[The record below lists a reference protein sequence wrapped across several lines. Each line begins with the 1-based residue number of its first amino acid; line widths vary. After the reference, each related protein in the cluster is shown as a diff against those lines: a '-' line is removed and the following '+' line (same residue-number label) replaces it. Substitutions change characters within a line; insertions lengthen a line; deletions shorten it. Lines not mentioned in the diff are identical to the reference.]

1 MTKEQRRPFLRWL
14 RHLSAEQRGTI
25 RARLLAL
32 ALIPSTALLIL
43 WIGATVTPVGTLL
56 SINRSTTFLEQA
68 GLPALDVIS
77 ALQAERQAAMEH
89 LAQSEKN
96 RKGSLTSTL
105 REDRAATD
113 AAIENFRTGIEDAGL
128 TSFPEETRERIE
140 RFLGTLEVLPMHRE
154 VLDTSSPVR
163 EGAASTYNEAIEAGL
178 QLWDIQEKLVAEEQA
193 HQMRS
198 LAALLRADELLSQED
213 GMLSY
218 SNLAGMFNTADHIDF
233 AAAVGA
239 QRYLYE
245 QIAPELSGQE
255 RIGYDKVIG
264 SAEFRTIQ
272 ALENEVI
279 RAGAISGDP
288 PIDIE
293 QWSAAWSKLDESLS
307 EVTDSQ
313 IEALTEQAR
322 SEALQL
328 TTLLTLFSVAT
339 LAVVVASVFF
349 STRTVTWL
357 NRRLGTLREAT
368 LDYAHRRLPE
378 ITARLRA
385 GEKVDVATDAPPIPV
400 DINDELGQVTE
411 AFNTA
416 QRAAVESA
424 TQEAKLREG
433 VRNIFRNIARRAQTL
448 VHRQLSLLDSLEQAE
463 TDPKVLE
470 SLFRIDHLSTQ
481 MRRNAEN
488 LMLLT
493 DDRPSRKA
501 GEPLSLA
508 QAVRAA
514 SSEIEDYSRIK
525 LLPMPM
531 VHIKGSVANDSV
543 RMLAELLE
551 NATSFSP
558 PSTVVTVRGEAL
570 PHGSYAL
577 EIEDR
582 GLGMLP
588 EAYQQANELLSG
600 NSQRFNLADMR
611 EDSQLGLIVVA
622 TIAQRHNLK
631 VTLRPSPYN
640 GTQAIIVFPPEA
652 IDTTLTAPRAVAA
665 KPAPAPAELEAPSA
679 AVSATPA
686 PAAPAPPPSV
696 PSTPSA
702 PEPALASSQPTE
714 PGSPL
719 PAAASGDTADTYKG
733 LPRRRRSQRR
743 SQQAPQAPAPSI
755 SRPVNPDRSL
765 EEIRQM
771 MSAFQ
776 RGTRSGRAE
785 GNTDY
790 PTRETR

>member
-1 MTKEQRRPFLRWL
+1 
-14 RHLSAEQRGTI
+14 
-25 RARLLAL
+25 
-32 ALIPSTALLIL
+32 
-43 WIGATVTPVGTLL
+43 
-56 SINRSTTFLEQA
+56 
-68 GLPALDVIS
+68 
-77 ALQAERQAAMEH
+77 
-89 LAQSEKN
+89 
-96 RKGSLTSTL
+96 
-105 REDRAATD
+105 
-113 AAIENFRTGIEDAGL
+113 
-128 TSFPEETRERIE
+128 
-140 RFLGTLEVLPMHRE
+140 MHRE

-178 QLWDIQEKLVAEEQA
+178 KLGDIQEKLVAEEQA

-328 TTLLTLFSVAT
+328 TALLTLFSVAT

-501 GEPLSLA
+501 GEPLSG

-514 SSEIEDYSRIK
+514 SARSRTTR
-525 LLPMPM
+525 
-531 VHIKGSVANDSV
+531 GSSCCRCPWCTSKARSPTTVCGCWRSCW
-543 RMLAELLE
+543 R
-551 NATSFSP
+551 TPPSFSP

-570 PHGSYAL
+570 RLTAATL

-582 GLGMLP
+582 GLGMLLRRTSRP
-588 EAYQQANELLSG
+588 TSCSAAIPSGSTSRTCGRTPNWGLSWWP
-600 NSQRFNLADMR
+600 
-611 EDSQLGLIVVA
+611 
-622 TIAQRHNLK
+622 
-631 VTLRPSPYN
+631 PSLS
-640 GTQAIIVFPPEA
+640 
-652 IDTTLTAPRAVAA
+652 DTT
-665 KPAPAPAELEAPSA
+665 
-679 AVSATPA
+679 
-686 PAAPAPPPSV
+686 
-696 PSTPSA
+696 
-702 PEPALASSQPTE
+702 
-714 PGSPL
+714 
-719 PAAASGDTADTYKG
+719 
-733 LPRRRRSQRR
+733 
-743 SQQAPQAPAPSI
+743 
-755 SRPVNPDRSL
+755 SR
-765 EEIRQM
+765 
-771 MSAFQ
+771 
-776 RGTRSGRAE
+776 
-785 GNTDY
+785 
-790 PTRETR
+790 